1 MKIMKNCSL
10 KTHETTAAQCFENL
24 IYEALLFFNQ
34 NSRKH

>member
-24 IYEALLFFNQ
+24 IYEAVSLLNQ